1 MLYMRLSFVTN
12 RITHY
17 QSFILQ
23 EAISV
28 RGRINRGT
36 RGDRNVLERALIFL
50 LFLRRRRDLFFFH
63 FSRILRSEMSGH
75 DGQV

>member
-63 FSRILRSEMSGH
+63 FSRILRSKMSGH
-75 DGQV
+75 GV